1 MIDKNRTMASCI
13 GKMATTT
20 RDLEC
25 GVGVI
30 PEGTV
35 VKIVESSPHGMDIM
49 TERCSH
55 CGIALKMRCVGRACL
70 TLIED
75 PNAVPPQYRI
85 RVEKSWAYFGDREGD
100 EVHGMTFD
108 TLAEARKALKEH
120 GWRHRYRGEY
130 DRGDSFKESGKHAY
144 IDEVM
149 RAEGEEGDE
158 KHG

>member
-1 MIDKNRTMASCI
+1 MIDKNRTMVSCI

-25 GVGVI
+25 GVGLI

-55 CGIALKMRCVGRACL
+55 CGVALKMRGVGRACL

-75 PNAVPPQYRI
+75 PNAAPLEYRI
-85 RVEKSWAYFGDREGD
+85 RVERSWAYFGDGEGD
-100 EVHGMTFD
+100 EVDGMTFG
-108 TLAEARKALKEH
+108 TIAKARKALKEH
-120 GWRHRYRGEY
+120 GWKHRYHGEY
-130 DRGDSFKESGKHAY
+130 DRGGKYSERGMSAW
-144 IDEVM
+144 IDEITLS
-149 RAEGEEGDE
+149 EGDE
-158 KHG
+158 GDERQ

>member
-1 MIDKNRTMASCI
+1 MIDKSRTMVSCI

-25 GVGVI
+25 GVGLI

-55 CGIALKMRCVGRACL
+55 CGVALKMRGVGRTYL

-75 PNAVPPQYRI
+75 PNAAPLEYRI
-85 RVEKSWAYFGDREGD
+85 RVERSWAYFGDGEGD

-130 DRGDSFKESGKHAY
+130 DRGDSLKESGKHAY
-144 IDEVM
+144 IDEVTLS
-149 RAEGEEGDE
+149 EISEGDE
-158 KHG
+158 RQ